1 MHGDRQ
7 VYGKSEGGKAFCIAG
22 FMKKLFIFD
31 LDGTLVNSIYDLG
44 DAMNAVLERYG
55 FPVFDYDTYKH
66 LVGNGTLKLVERALP
81 EKLRSE
87 ENIKK
92 YHAEFSEEYN
102 KRCVNKTKPDGFV
115 NYIVKNIFGE
125 KDFDLIKGKKD
136 GVPTKP
142 APEIIYNILGT
153 LGVKTEEAV
162 LIGDS
167 DVDVMTAKN
176 AGLDCIGCEW
186 GFRGRE
192 ELENAGAKYIA
203 EVPQDIVSI
212 CHEIN
217 RI

>member
-7 VYGKSEGGKAFCIAG
+7 VYGKSEGGKAFYIAG

-102 KRCVNKTKPDGFV
+102 KRCVNKTKPYEHICEVLDTLRNEGIMTAVASNKPDGFV
-115 NYIVKNIFGE
+115 NYIV
-125 KDFDLIKGKKD
+125 
-136 GVPTKP
+136 
-142 APEIIYNILGT
+142 IYNILGT
-153 LGVKTEEAV
+153 LGVKAEEAV

>member
-87 ENIKK
+87 ELSSLRNTT
-92 YHAEFSEEYN
+92 
-102 KRCVNKTKPDGFV
+102 R
-115 NYIVKNIFGE
+115 
-125 KDFDLIKGKKD
+125 
-136 GVPTKP
+136 
-142 APEIIYNILGT
+142 
-153 LGVKTEEAV
+153 
-162 LIGDS
+162 
-167 DVDVMTAKN
+167 DV
-176 AGLDCIGCEW
+176 
-186 GFRGRE
+186 
-192 ELENAGAKYIA
+192 
-203 EVPQDIVSI
+203 
-212 CHEIN
+212 
-217 RI
+217 

>member
-1 MHGDRQ
+1 M
-7 VYGKSEGGKAFCIAG
+7 
-22 FMKKLFIFD
+22 
-31 LDGTLVNSIYDLG
+31 
-44 DAMNAVLERYG
+44 
-55 FPVFDYDTYKH
+55 
-66 LVGNGTLKLVERALP
+66 
-81 EKLRSE
+81 
-87 ENIKK
+87 
-92 YHAEFSEEYN
+92 
-102 KRCVNKTKPDGFV
+102 
-115 NYIVKNIFGE
+115 
-125 KDFDLIKGKKD
+125 
-136 GVPTKP
+136 P
-142 APEIIYNILGT
+142 APERIYNILGT
-153 LGVKTEEAV
+153 LGVKAEEAV

>member
-1 MHGDRQ
+1 MLNEIFVYKNEWALDGGMIDLIRHDEELFDIAYDSASRVYYFTFYFEDFESCVLLESYIVDSEKPMVSLGRQLHLTRAEVLRNEVDRL
-7 VYGKSEGGKAFCIAG
+7 ENL
-22 FMKKLFIFD
+22 KLFYQREI
-31 LDGTLVNSIYDLG
+31 V
-44 DAMNAVLERYG
+44 
-55 FPVFDYDTYKH
+55 
-66 LVGNGTLKLVERALP
+66 
-81 EKLRSE
+81 RS
-87 ENIKK
+87 
-92 YHAEFSEEYN
+92 
-102 KRCVNKTKPDGFV
+102 
-115 NYIVKNIFGE
+115 
-125 KDFDLIKGKKD
+125 
-136 GVPTKP
+136 
-142 APEIIYNILGT
+142 
-153 LGVKTEEAV
+153 EEAV